1 MGTPIF
7 SSSDEK
13 TEECYFLFRA
23 QMRDLCFDIHLS
35 WFHCLAQVSEAFL
48 TCDFVITI
56 SPCSSTCVLTYASVG
71 KSFDFSLSLP
81 VGEKG
86 VPILSLCLLSFAL
99 VLARGTVCYCAF
111 KPGFDMAVEFE
122 RISYLFKSSCLC

>member
-1 MGTPIF
+1 M
-7 SSSDEK
+7 
-13 TEECYFLFRA
+13 
-23 QMRDLCFDIHLS
+23 
-35 WFHCLAQVSEAFL
+35 
-48 TCDFVITI
+48 
-56 SPCSSTCVLTYASVG
+56 LTYASVG

-99 VLARGTVCYCAF
+99 VLARGMVCYCAF